1 MLAELFSLDAG
12 GGGGDEEGLRV
23 EVLGETFLVRLADSD
38 TNEARKTLFACHL
51 WQGAVVLARH
61 MGRASIDWA
70 SSAVVEFGSGAGLP
84 SMTAMVLGARQVVA
98 SDFSSEPVL
107 RNLSSNI
114 EATKEKLQLRGRP
127 SDAVVVGHRWGDD
140 VSPLLAANAGQLF
153 DLAIFAECLWK
164 HDQHVSLL
172 ASLRGVLAVGG
183 TAIVAFSHHI
193 PGLELQDL
201 GFFAMAEELGFEEI
215 FAEETV
221 APHMWKAADN
231 VTIYIRHLR
240 RIR

>member
-84 SMTAMVLGARQVVA
+84 SMTAMVLGARRVVA
-98 SDFSSEPVL
+98 SDFPSEP
-107 RNLSSNI
+107 
-114 EATKEKLQLRGRP
+114 Q
-127 SDAVVVGHRWGDD
+127 HR
-140 VSPLLAANAGQLF
+140 
-153 DLAIFAECLWK
+153 
-164 HDQHVSLL
+164 
-172 ASLRGVLAVGG
+172 
-183 TAIVAFSHHI
+183 SH
-193 PGLELQDL
+193 
-201 GFFAMAEELGFEEI
+201 
-215 FAEETV
+215 
-221 APHMWKAADN
+221 
-231 VTIYIRHLR
+231 
-240 RIR
+240 